1 MGWVFERHVGML
13 QVLVLVFERR
23 MEDGDMR
30 RVLVQGHCRWGVVLG
45 VCLFG
50 MTSS

>member
-1 MGWVFERHVGML
+1 ML
-13 QVLVLVFERR
+13 QVLEFERR
-23 MEDGDMR
+23 MENRDMR

-50 MTSS
+50 MSSS